1 MKKEM
6 QTSIFPENP
15 VLQGFLDFVD
25 NVDNV
30 DSLPEEKKNYCKKQ
44 VKSAPTIKIN
54 IHIRKRPLQLP
65 ECGYRG

>member
-6 QTSIFPENP
+6 QTSIFRKTQY
-15 VLQGFLDFVD
+15 LQGFQDFVD

-30 DSLPEEKKNYCKKQ
+30 DSLLEEEKNYCKKQ
-44 VKSAPTIKIN
+44 VKSTSVIKIN
-54 IHIRKRPLQLP
+54 IHIRKRLLRLP

>member
-6 QTSIFPENP
+6 QTSIFRRTQY
-15 VLQGFLDFVD
+15 LQGFLDFVD